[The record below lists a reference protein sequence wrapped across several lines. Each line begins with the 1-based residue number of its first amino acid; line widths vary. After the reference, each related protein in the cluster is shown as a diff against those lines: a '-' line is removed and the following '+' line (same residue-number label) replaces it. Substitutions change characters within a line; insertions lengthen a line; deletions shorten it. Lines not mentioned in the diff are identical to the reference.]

1 MDKISDRASFSPLY
15 CTKWKIHVIINELML
30 VAKYCQLA
38 RQCCRAVVIYN
49 CLMFLSIIFFILKS
63 SLCSAVCV
71 SSKKTRE
78 RMRCGFFPD

>member
-49 CLMFLSIIFFILKS
+49 CLMFLSILVYLEIVTLFR
-63 SLCSAVCV
+63 CMRVV
-71 SSKKTRE
+71 KKQHE
-78 RMRCGFFPD
+78 NA